1 MNILLQKRTIAV
13 TTSCILLF
21 GGCAASLNQNAGKIG
36 GTAIGAGAG
45 AVIGKQLG
53 GDAGLVIG
61 ALVGGGIGYLIG
73 NEIDTRRE
81 NLAKLSKEEKIEVV
95 SQNIV
100 QNDNQVLSQ
109 NSNEKVDSKNVIGD
123 SFTVFSDEE
132 QFALNS
138 SNLSKKSE
146 QVFGKIANE
155 YKNSDKKILIIGH
168 TDDSGNSSYNQKLSE
183 DRAKNVGDIFSKNGV
198 KKSNIYF
205 LGAGENNPIANNN
218 TIEGASKN
226 RRVEIVELKSEDDI
240 LKYASKTSNPEFFK
254 KVEPKNIVLAKN
266 QKSDKVV
273 SKDIAK
279 TPTKNSKKEDNKK
292 NIKIEED
299 NKKIAKTD
307 TELSDTKQKESIKEI
322 SSSKDI
328 FDFQGKKVIDNSFAL
343 KTNFGES
350 IVQSSSFS
358 FITKAQASS
367 STSMYQNCLADKPR
381 AKADVKSLETNKV
394 VHKTIDYKKG
404 LNSVPFVT
412 NINGSLIAISPVAVL
427 ENGSTVST
435 YPKATFYSDYKGEK
449 DAKPTLELTTSINT
463 YQGTQGLI
471 YRVFFDETDTQMK
484 CMDIVFDE
492 KNVNSSKGILY
503 YTKNSQIFEKEF
515 DIARIK

>member
-1 MNILLQKRTIAV
+1 MLLNKLYITKTIAV
-13 TTSCILLF
+13 TTSCLLLF
-21 GGCAASLNQNAGKIG
+21 GGCAAVLEQNAGKIG
-36 GTAIGAGAG
+36 GTAVGAGAG

-146 QVFGKIANE
+146 QVFRKIANE

-226 RRVEIVELKSEDDI
+226 RRVEIVELKDENDI

-254 KVEPKNIVLAKN
+254 KVEPKNIVLTKNKKSNQVIQQDTTAKN
-266 QKSDKVV
+266 
-273 SKDIAK
+273 
-279 TPTKNSKKEDNKK
+279 TTNN
-292 NIKIEED
+292 KIEEE
-299 NKKIAKTD
+299 NKKISKTNI
-307 TELSDTKQKESIKEI
+307 ELSDTKQKESIKEI

-358 FITKAQASS
+358 FITKAQASA

>member
-1 MNILLQKRTIAV
+1 MLLNKLYITKTIAV
-13 TTSCILLF
+13 TTSCLLLF
-21 GGCAASLNQNAGKIG
+21 GGCAAVLEQNAGKIG
-36 GTAIGAGAG
+36 GTAVGAGAG

-226 RRVEIVELKSEDDI
+226 RRVEIVELKDENDI

-254 KVEPKNIVLAKN
+254 KVEPKNIVL
-266 QKSDKVV
+266 
-273 SKDIAK
+273 
-279 TPTKNSKKEDNKK
+279 TKNKKSNQVIQQATTVKK
-292 NIKIEED
+292 TTNNKIEEE
-299 NKKIAKTD
+299 NKKYQ
-307 TELSDTKQKESIKEI
+307 KQI
-322 SSSKDI
+322 
-328 FDFQGKKVIDNSFAL
+328 
-343 KTNFGES
+343 
-350 IVQSSSFS
+350 
-358 FITKAQASS
+358 
-367 STSMYQNCLADKPR
+367 
-381 AKADVKSLETNKV
+381 
-394 VHKTIDYKKG
+394 
-404 LNSVPFVT
+404 
-412 NINGSLIAISPVAVL
+412 
-427 ENGSTVST
+427 
-435 YPKATFYSDYKGEK
+435 
-449 DAKPTLELTTSINT
+449 
-463 YQGTQGLI
+463 
-471 YRVFFDETDTQMK
+471 
-484 CMDIVFDE
+484 
-492 KNVNSSKGILY
+492 
-503 YTKNSQIFEKEF
+503 
-515 DIARIK
+515 